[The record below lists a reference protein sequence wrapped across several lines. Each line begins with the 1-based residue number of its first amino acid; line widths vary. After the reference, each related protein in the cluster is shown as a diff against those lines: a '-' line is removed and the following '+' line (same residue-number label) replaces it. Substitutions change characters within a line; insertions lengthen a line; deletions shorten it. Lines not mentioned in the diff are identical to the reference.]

1 MQNKEVE
8 MAALKLVQISKT
20 GKIQAKPLKN
30 RRIEID
36 DELIDLFPLP
46 RYFQVHFQQMHE
58 NTQELKSELA
68 QLKDY
73 VAKVD
78 NKLEQLMALLS
89 RPPEPAL

>member
-20 GKIQAKPLKN
+20 GKIQAKYLKN

-36 DELIDLFPLP
+36 DELIDSFPLP
-46 RYFQVHFQQMHE
+46 HYFQVHFQQMHE
-58 NTQELKSELA
+58 NTHELKSELA

-78 NKLEQLMALLS
+78 NKLERLIALMSCSPNPVL
-89 RPPEPAL
+89 